1 MKHRFLTLAA
11 WACLALLFTGCYTG
25 GDGSLKTGVP
35 FSKDKI
41 VSRYER
47 PYDQVKAATL
57 TVLRRLGTVTG
68 DDLVKKLITAKVDTH
83 TVWVTLDDAEPKI
96 VRVVVQARS
105 KGGAADV
112 DLASEIDKQIYGELI
127 TR

>member
-1 MKHRFLTLAA
+1 MKRRFLLVAA
-11 WACLALLFTGCYTG
+11 CACLSVLFAGCYTG
-25 GDGSLKTGVP
+25 GDGSLKPGVP
-35 FSKDKI
+35 FSKDTI

-57 TVLRRLGTVTG
+57 TVLKRLGTVTG
-68 DDLVKKLITAKVDTH
+68 DDGIKKLITAKVDTH